1 MKLHLP
7 KINLKSNRSSSVKFT
22 KIPDYVVK
30 LRLKEEEKKANTS
43 LSVKNYLPS
52 IQNPYEKKKKYNF
65 SKYLFKYK

>member
-52 IQNPYEKKKKYNF
+52 IQNPFEKKKIQF
-65 SKYLFKYK
+65 FKIFIQI